1 MGQGHKIDWEEINRI
16 NHELDGLAI
25 DFSLMADRAAEEH
38 IKAENFGRV
47 DGRSSSAGTAAVGA
61 MEQVATGVVT
71 ATKYLED
78 FVQAT
83 ASAVSQY
90 LSDDEIAKGEVERKQ
105 KELD

>member
-25 DFSLMADRAAEEH
+25 DFGLMAERAAEEH

-47 DGRSSSAGTAAVGA
+47 DGRSSTAGSAAVGA
-61 MEQVATGVVT
+61 MEQVATGMAT